1 MLPIIGLGSLQSIMD
16 LKLLSGID
24 VSILQTDVL
33 DYVRQGK
40 LALGIESW
48 LIYNSK
54 WSNEESI

>member
-1 MLPIIGLGSLQSIMD
+1 MD